1 MRALISRIAKIAAS
15 ISIGIVGPGLLF
27 IVLAS
32 QPLPGRP
39 DTSSVGFREHTV
51 AGNWTGGYQVVFSD
65 INHDGKPD
73 LIALASGLN
82 ELIWF
87 ENPGWQRHVIVSGI
101 SQPINC
107 AAWDIDGDGVPE
119 IALAHEFSNQP
130 ARSVGIVSILKHRAD
145 PSKEWQITEID
156 RLSTSHRLRWVDI
169 GNGRKIL
176 VNAPLAGA
184 SAAP

>member
-1 MRALISRIAKIAAS
+1 MKALILRIAKIGAS
-15 ISIGIVGPGLLF
+15 ISVGIVAFGVFLIALALQPSPDRPGTGSA
-27 IVLAS
+27 I
-32 QPLPGRP
+32 
-39 DTSSVGFREHTV
+39 FREHTI
-51 AGNWTGGYQVVFSD
+51 ATDLTGGYQVVVSD